1 MERRGSTRTRC
12 RLPTEIVHAGGR
24 HHGFLA
30 DVSPRGA
37 FVQTTRTLDPGSEIE
52 LRFVDDQLSP
62 QVARA
67 RVMRRRAVPAAAS
80 STLRGG
86 MGVEWIDA
94 PQFALALADG
104 CGIEVEIEGGEPG
117 ESSAHSGPAP
127 SPEAAREQAR
137 ADEDSAGSAAEA
149 EKGVAGGLAPPE
161 AAAPAA
167 ADEQRGEIAL
177 LDVPPWIEETLECG
191 PVAVRAEVA
200 VIDEGELGEID
211 EIVRSLGARTLRMRW
226 GAQADPVV
234 WESPPQLVVV
244 SARIAMAVP
253 LSDAVLGAGALGIA
267 MSDSQASTLRA
278 RLRRQGYEWV
288 VQRSAH
294 PETLRLLFAS
304 LLSRQRERRKQPRRA
319 FGGAAAFWHGLRRT
333 RGTLL
338 EVSASGASLLVA
350 SELPLGAKLSVRVP
364 AKHAGGRT
372 LALPCEVVRAAQSAY
387 GMVLGLRYEALSGRK
402 KARVAAL
409 VNELEASGPVP
420 FERALGRIASAARA
434 DERGERRRGAR
445 VRVAQ
450 QALALD
456 AHSQVARDVVFVTEL
471 SLGGM
476 RIEPHPRLV
485 RGAEAQLAL
494 QPPDGALP
502 ILLQAEVVRD
512 EGERGLVLRFRAL
525 STTAKRAL
533 ECMLEA
539 AAEVER
545 TPCTRDARSER
556 VALGRLVEAR

>member
-1 MERRGSTRTRC
+1 M
-12 RLPTEIVHAGGR
+12 EIVHAGGR
-24 HHGFLA
+24 HPGFLA

-37 FVQTTRTLDPGSEIE
+37 FVQTLRTLDPGSEIE

-67 RVMRRRAVPAAAS
+67 RVVRRRTVPAAAS
-80 STLRGG
+80 SALRSG

-94 PQFALALADG
+94 PQFALADG
-104 CGIEVEIEGGEPG
+104 NGIEVEIEGGDPG
-117 ESSAHSGPAP
+117 ESSARSGPAP
-127 SPEAAREQAR
+127 SSESTWERPR
-137 ADEDSAGSAAEA
+137 ADSDCAGSVAEA
-149 EKGVAGGLAPPE
+149 QKGVAGGLALHE

-167 ADEQRGEIAL
+167 ADEPLGEIAL
-177 LDVPPWIEETLECG
+177 LELPPLIEETLECG
-191 PVAVRAEVA
+191 PAAVRAEVA

-244 SARIAMAVP
+244 SARIAIAVP
-253 LSDAVLGAGALGIA
+253 LSDAVLGTGALGIA

-387 GMVLGLRYEALSGRK
+387 GTVLGLRYEALSGRK
-402 KARVAAL
+402 RARVAAL
-409 VNELEASGPVP
+409 VSQLEASGPVP
-420 FERALGRIASAARA
+420 FERALGRVASAARPA
-434 DERGERRRGAR
+434 ERGERRHGSR

-456 AHSQVARDVVFVTEL
+456 ARSQVARDVLFVTEL

-485 RGAEAQLAL
+485 RGAETQLAL
-494 QPPDGALP
+494 QPPGGALP
-502 ILLQAEVVRD
+502 ILLRAEVVRD
-512 EGERGLVLRFRAL
+512 EGKRGLVLRFRAF

-533 ECMLEA
+533 ACMLEA

-545 TPCTRDARSER
+545 TRCTRDARSER